1 MVEFNAWET
10 DFTDDP
16 FLALSEELTEGLHSR
31 KDSLGDS
38 AKDLRPH

>member
-16 FLALSEELTEGLHSR
+16 FLALSEELTEGLRSR